1 MPPFLLSSDG
11 LAEFLQ
17 RFSTGELAR
26 ADWNHAAH
34 LAVAAVTVFHG
45 GDVRQVRERILA
57 YNASQGIVSTPDY
70 GYHETVTG
78 FWVERI
84 GELLKGIGRGA
95 TEWDA
100 ARAVIAAF
108 AHRGR
113 LFDSYYSYDIIASRE
128 ARAEYHPPD
137 IPDILRA

>member
-1 MPPFLLSSDG
+1 MPPFLLSPGSF
-11 LAEFLQ
+11 AVFLQ
-17 RFSTGELAR
+17 GFSTGEMPR
-26 ADWNHAAH
+26 TEWNHAAH
-34 LAVAAVTVFHG
+34 LAVAAVTVFHR
-45 GDVRQVRERILA
+45 GDVREVRERILA
-57 YNASQGIVSTPDY
+57 YNATQGIVSTPQY

-84 GELLKGIGRGA
+84 RELLQGLGRGA

-100 ARAVIAAF
+100 ARAVVAAF

-113 LFDSYYSYDIIASRE
+113 LFDSYYSYDIVASRE

>member
-1 MPPFLLSSDG
+1 MPLFLLSSD
-11 LAEFLQ
+11 AFAAFLHH
-17 RFSTGELAR
+17 FSTGEMPR

-45 GDVRQVRERILA
+45 GDVQQVRHRILA
-57 YNASQGIVSTPDY
+57 YNATQGIVSTPDY

-84 GELLKGIGRGA
+84 GELIKGLGRGA

-100 ARAVIAAF
+100 ARAVVAAF

-113 LFDSYYSYDIIASRE
+113 LFDSYYTYDITASRQ